1 MSPSRMAERV
11 SARTGVPKPAV
22 ILAALLALIQYPLW
36 LGKGGLLKVWEMERQ
51 LEAQR
56 VDNAKLLRYAD
67 ALAYEKV
74 KEFDFPHKR
83 AALMHCWRDPF
94 FERVLR

>member
-1 MSPSRMAERV
+1 MVGEP
-11 SARTGVPKPAV
+11 
-22 ILAALLALIQYPLW
+22 
-36 LGKGGLLKVWEMERQ
+36 
-51 LEAQR
+51 R

-67 ALAYEKV
+67 ALAYDKV

>member
-1 MSPSRMAERV
+1 MRDPGDHEHR
-11 SARTGVPKPAV
+11 GQPDGDGDPDPACTSKV
-22 ILAALLALIQYPLW
+22 TDPQKTAIQEVVDANPEVESSY
-36 LGKGGLLKVWEMERQ
+36 
-51 LEAQR
+51 LESSEE
-56 VDNAKLLRYAD
+56 
-67 ALAYEKV
+67 AYEKV